1 MRAPKATSMGTDRN
15 SAVVPEGSKAVL
27 LNLAGEQALIQ
38 VGARS
43 GRGEEPITAPNEE
56 RAAWRPSLGGTS
68 PMNYSQIGKASYRL
82 LSIPPFPPFLA
93 IFVQHSLCISSFHYF
108 HFFTGAELCIV
119 TVNHQRMLSGFS
131 FSLFLLRTHSAVQ
144 IIKSIVHTK
153 MNSVV
158 SLTLITPH
166 ITDFQTSKRTQKHH
180 KSAFKCL
187 WFLNYFPNRIQ
198 S

>member
-1 MRAPKATSMGTDRN
+1 MR
-15 SAVVPEGSKAVL
+15 
-27 LNLAGEQALIQ
+27 
-38 VGARS
+38 
-43 GRGEEPITAPNEE
+43 E

-82 LSIPPFPPFLA
+82 LSIPPFPPFCHLCA
-93 IFVQHSLCISSFHYF
+93 AFFMWYPLFIISIFV
-108 HFFTGAELCIV
+108 TGAELCIV
-119 TVNHQRMLSGFS
+119 TVKHQRMLSGFS

-153 MNSVV
+153 MNSVI
-158 SLTLITPH
+158 SLTLITPN

-187 WFLNYFPNRIQ
+187 CDSWTIFPIVSSHSLRLIDWVLNWL